1 MKVSNDLSR
10 FNSGV
15 VVSIQEGVVNIIV
28 KNVEMSTDMKN
39 NLQRRASAKKKWGSS
54 QNFKNYWILLT
65 QKLITK
71 KLFSKQK
78 EKNLTF

>member
-1 MKVSNDLSR
+1 MKASNDLSR

-71 KLFSKQK
+71 KLFSKHK
-78 EKNLTF
+78 EKKLTF

>member
-1 MKVSNDLSR
+1 MKASNDLSR

>member
-71 KLFSKQK
+71 KFFSKQK